1 MTQRPPVDVQ
11 ATALLTIPEVAREL
25 RVARSTVYRL
35 INAGDLPHVTV
46 GTKSRVAR
54 TDLARYIEANRSAA

>member
-1 MTQRPPVDVQ
+1 MTQRPPTE

-35 INAGDLPHVTV
+35 INQRALPHVTV
-46 GTKSRVAR
+46 GTKSRVAWA
-54 TDLARYIEANRSAA
+54 DLTRYIEANRSEA